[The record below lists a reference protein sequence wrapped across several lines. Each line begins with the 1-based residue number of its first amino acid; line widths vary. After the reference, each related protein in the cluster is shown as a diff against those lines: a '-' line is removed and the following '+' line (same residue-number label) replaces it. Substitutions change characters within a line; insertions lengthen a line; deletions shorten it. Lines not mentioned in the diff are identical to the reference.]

1 MTLLSGLIC
10 VRNGDELDYCWR
22 ESARS
27 LLPAVDEMIICDGES
42 TDGTQEEIRR
52 WMEAEPK
59 IRLCVYPWPNP
70 VGDIK
75 FWVKWLQYGRSH
87 CRGGYVLQ
95 LDADEILHEKS
106 VPLVRL
112 FLDRIEP
119 GERRS
124 AWCHRHNFW
133 GDSQHL
139 IPPGVCLSHR
149 VVRLLPQ
156 DVYLPSDGPDESG
169 SQAVS
174 MAVET
179 DIEIFHYGFLRKRK
193 AFFKKA
199 KGLQRMFFDTYDER
213 LARVEG
219 HDNWMKT
226 IPDVPWVEQLLPFS
240 GVHPKSMTSW
250 LRERGHQL

>member
-42 TDGTQEEIRR
+42 MDGTQEEIRR

-75 FWVKWLQYGRSH
+75 FWVKWLQ
-87 CRGGYVLQ
+87 
-95 LDADEILHEKS
+95 
-106 VPLVRL
+106 VPAGVIARAGTCFNLTPMKFCTKNQFRWCV
-112 FLDRIEP
+112 FFWIELSR
-119 GERRS
+119 ERRS

-133 GDSQHL
+133 GDLQHL

-199 KGLQRMFFDTYDER
+199 KGLQRMFFDT
-213 LARVEG
+213 
-219 HDNWMKT
+219 
-226 IPDVPWVEQLLPFS
+226 
-240 GVHPKSMTSW
+240 
-250 LRERGHQL
+250 